1 MSVTEIKSKIA
12 AAADQLDEAR
22 ALQLLEFAQTLL
34 TATPATHA
42 AFLRHAGAIEP
53 AELQL
58 MQQAIAAGSKI
69 DSHEW

>member
-34 TATPATHA
+34 QPQGTAGRELLKHAGSISEETAQQMLETLAESRQIDTHA
-42 AFLRHAGAIEP
+42 
-53 AELQL
+53 
-58 MQQAIAAGSKI
+58 
-69 DSHEW
+69 W